1 MRGRR
6 AARLVAALLAA
17 GPALA
22 APADAQE
29 LPRVHV
35 IATGG
40 TIASDPEGG
49 LSGEALVAALPGLD
63 TLASVS
69 VEEFARVGS
78 SQITPDHW
86 VRLARRIGALFEE
99 DPELSG
105 VVVTHGTDTMEETA
119 FFLHLTVADPRPVV
133 VTGAMRP
140 PRTAGADGPANLR
153 NAVRVAADPAA
164 AGRGTLVLMN
174 DEIHA
179 AAAVTKTNTTRVDA
193 FVSPEAGPLGVADAD
208 RIVFGA
214 APGSRAE
221 LAGAFAGV
229 VDGSV
234 ELPRVAIGYAYAGAD
249 GEALRHLAGGPTR
262 GLVLATVGQGNLPA
276 GQREA
281 AAALARDGMVVVLSS
296 RTNGGRVPVGAV
308 RYGAEGG
315 EAGAAAQGASVGGL
329 FGAGALNAQKAR
341 VLLMLA
347 LARGDDPEAVA
358 RAFRRF

>member
-1 MRGRR
+1 
-6 AARLVAALLAA
+6 
-17 GPALA
+17 
-22 APADAQE
+22 
-29 LPRVHV
+29 
-35 IATGG
+35 
-40 TIASDPEGG
+40 
-49 LSGEALVAALPGLD
+49 
-63 TLASVS
+63 
-69 VEEFARVGS
+69 
-78 SQITPDHW
+78 
-86 VRLARRIGALFEE
+86 
-99 DPELSG
+99 ELSG
-105 VVVTHGTDTMEETA
+105 IVVTHGTDTMEETA

-221 LAGAFAGV
+221 LAGAFAEV
-229 VDGSV
+229 VAGDGSV
-234 ELPRVAIGYAYAGAD
+234 DLPRVAIGYAYAGAD

-281 AAALARDGMVVVLSS
+281 VADLARDGMVVVLS
-296 RTNGGRVPVGAV
+296 
-308 RYGAEGG
+308 
-315 EAGAAAQGASVGGL
+315 
-329 FGAGALNAQKAR
+329 
-341 VLLMLA
+341 
-347 LARGDDPEAVA
+347 
-358 RAFRRF
+358 